1 MNVFL
6 RMKYQPWR
14 PIHDFGD
21 LGLAIAA
28 GKRLSVSDK
37 NTILNNSEAPLHVY
51 PPPGTSFGR

>member
-1 MNVFL
+1 
-6 RMKYQPWR
+6 MKYQPWR

-51 PPPGTSFGR
+51 PPPRTSFGR